1 MHLRKWWNF
10 EKAFIFTQI
19 INVLLPFIISW
30 SIVYWKCIFSFSPL
44 KFPFFVFI
52 FDVDISWVR
61 NFKHFVLSVYFSLLS
76 PVSEGFLP
84 PALFIVFIVKPSVIL
99 CLLVSSVT
107 CPFFSGCIKIGC
119 VLIVQLWWQLEFQLG
134 LSPYLLYCDCSLV
147 LFSELRGNS
156 ALVFIG
162 IFPVS
167 ISNTSFP
174 GANY

>member
-1 MHLRKWWNF
+1 MKFWKGFYIYSDNKCAL
-10 EKAFIFTQI
+10 AFHHFLKYC
-19 INVLLPFIISW
+19 LLKMYFLLFPIEIS
-30 SIVYWKCIFSFSPL
+30 
-44 KFPFFVFI
+44 FVFT
-52 FDVDISWVR
+52 FDVDISWIR